1 MLKKFSDY
9 NKDDYYVSVSN
20 VYVDGVVMCS
30 QIYFSDL
37 EIDRIRSLVDRLGG
51 DSVPSDSM
59 DYDRCDCLTVYDVDG
74 APKEVGGDFNCY
86 NNQLTSLEGAPE
98 EVGGHFDC
106 QDNQLT
112 SLEGAPRQVGGNFYC
127 SYNQLTS
134 LEGSPDYVGGNFYCS
149 YNQLSNLK
157 GAPKQVGGG
166 FYCGNNQLIDLQG
179 APSYV
184 GGVFYCYNNPLP
196 EEILNFEDIK
206 YILKWQDE
214 YNIWKKD
221 GSLDL
226 FRFKQMIDDYD
237 K

>member
-74 APKEVGGDFNCY
+74 APKEVGGDFDCHH
-86 NNQLTSLEGAPE
+86 NQLTSLEGAPE

-106 QDNQLT
+106 QDNQLI
-112 SLEGAPRQVGGNFYC
+112 
-127 SYNQLTS
+127 
-134 LEGSPDYVGGNFYCS
+134 
-149 YNQLSNLK
+149 NLK
-157 GAPKQVGGG
+157 GAPKQVKVYFDCQG
-166 FYCGNNQLIDLQG
+166 NQLTSLEG
-179 APSYV
+179 APEV
-184 GGVFYCYNNPLP
+184 GGYFYCYKNPLP
-196 EEILNFEDIK
+196 EEIINFKDIK
-206 YILKWQDE
+206 YIVKWQYE
-214 YNIWKKD
+214 YNIWRNGK
-221 GSLDL
+221 LDL